1 MNKKIT
7 ISELSQLLST
17 NVSLINKKG
26 WEDFLRIFFA
36 QISEGLQK
44 EGNVKIKGLGTFK
57 VVKVDAR
64 KSKDVNTGAN
74 TIIPAHNKISFTPD
88 SSLAETLNKP
98 YAHFEPTYVLAPE
111 GEVDAPEPDEDD
123 DAETNNVKT
132 ESVEATPTVETIAEE
147 PTVAAIN
154 IPNTNVVSQEVD
166 EKVESETISKPEET
180 VEEVTTAETISANQ
194 IFETKQV
201 ENNVIEEQKV
211 ETEPVATTEAT
222 ATSSANETVLTTEP
236 TATTEATATS
246 SANETVLT
254 TEPTATTEATA
265 TSSANEEIHIE
276 EAVPTVENASTSST
290 NEGIQ
295 TEESTPTAETVAT
308 SSPEEIENEEP
319 EETTEEDANADED
332 ENIDTTPAET
342 AAYASTF
349 KRHDLPKDEDDD
361 ENNDKNSHGKKLGI
375 AIILF
380 LCILFVVGLVA
391 WMSDPNIV
399 SKLRSKLTGEE
410 PAKTEIKIDTTEF
423 EETKNLEEQIIAERT
438 EETAEAIDSV
448 AEPTAQDTAEKTEE
462 KPVAKQDVQKYTN
475 FKEDFINYM
484 KKKHPEMDITDQ
496 GDPIEEKLGNASRL
510 TLVSL
515 RHYGAK
521 DFWIYIYLYNKDV
534 IKNPNHIKAGTKIK
548 VPMLDNTK
556 LVNPD
561 SEHSI
566 LTAKEI
572 QHEFVK

>member
-166 EKVESETISKPEET
+166 ERIETETISKPEVAT
-180 VEEVTTAETISANQ
+180 VTEIPVAADIAEGTVTKAE
-194 IFETKQV
+194 QV
-201 ENNVIEEQKV
+201 EIRISEEQKV

-246 SANETVLT
+246 SANEIVLT
-254 TEPTATTEATA
+254 TEPTATTE
-265 TSSANEEIHIE
+265 
-276 EAVPTVENASTSST
+276 NA
-290 NEGIQ
+290 
-295 TEESTPTAETVAT
+295 AT
-308 SSPEEIENEEP
+308 SSPDEIENEEP
-319 EETTEEDANADED
+319 EETTEEDATADED

-349 KRHDLPKDEDDD
+349 KRHDLPKDEEDD

-410 PAKTEIKIDTTEF
+410 PTKTEVVVDSVEI
-423 EETKNLEEQIIAERT
+423 EETKDLEEQIIAEKT
-438 EETAEAIDSV
+438 EENAEAIDSV

>member
-36 QISEGLQK
+36 QISEGLQT

-74 TIIPAHNKISFTPD
+74 TVIPAHNKISFTPD

-98 YAHFEPTYVLAPE
+98 YAHFEPSYVLAPE
-111 GEVDAPEPDEDD
+111 GEVDAPEPEDDD
-123 DAETNNVKT
+123 DAEANNVKAET
-132 ESVEATPTVETIAEE
+132 AETPTKVETIVEE
-147 PTVAAIN
+147 PAVAAATSDSN
-154 IPNTNVVSQEVD
+154 ADVVNQEAN
-166 EKVESETISKPEET
+166 EEVESETISKPEET
-180 VEEVTTAETISANQ
+180 AKEEVPTTETISVSQ
-194 IFETKQV
+194 VTETETSETKQV
-201 ENNVIEEQKV
+201 ESTIHEEQQV
-211 ETEPVATTEAT
+211 ETEHVATTEAT
-222 ATSSANETVLTTEP
+222 ATSSINEEVHTEEP
-236 TATTEATATS
+236 TSTAENTATS
-246 SANETVLT
+246 S
-254 TEPTATTEATA
+254 TEDIEA
-265 TSSANEEIHIE
+265 
-276 EAVPTVENASTSST
+276 
-290 NEGIQ
+290 
-295 TEESTPTAETVAT
+295 
-308 SSPEEIENEEP
+308 EEP
-319 EETTEEDANADED
+319 EETIEEDANADED

-349 KRHDLPKDEDDD
+349 KRHDLPTEEDD

-410 PAKTEIKIDTTEF
+410 PAKTELKIDSTEIK
-423 EETKNLEEQIIAERT
+423 ETKDLEEQIIAEKT
-438 EETAEAIDSV
+438 EENAEATDSL
-448 AEPTAQDTAEKTEE
+448 AETTAQDSAEKTEE
-462 KPVAKQDVQKYTN
+462 KTVEKQNVQKYTN
-475 FKEDFINYM
+475 FKDDFINYM

>member
-36 QISEGLQK
+36 QISEGLQTD
-44 EGNVKIKGLGTFK
+44 GNVKIKGLGTFK

-111 GEVDAPEPDEDD
+111 GEIDAPEPEEDD
-123 DAETNNVKT
+123 DTEVNNVKAETT
-132 ESVEATPTVETIAEE
+132 ETATTVETVVEE
-147 PTVAAIN
+147 PAVAATISN
-154 IPNTNVVSQEVD
+154 LNTEEIVNQEAKGN
-166 EKVESETISKPEET
+166 ETIESETISKAETPIVET
-180 VEEVTTAETISANQ
+180 VVESPNTVTEPVETI
-194 IFETKQV
+194 IH
-201 ENNVIEEQKV
+201 EEQKV
-211 ETEPVATTEAT
+211 ETEQTSTIGYT
-222 ATSSANETVLTTEP
+222 ATSSINEEIRTEEPAAIVENVATSSINEEIHTQEPAATVETATSSINEEIHTQEP
-236 TATTEATATS
+236 TATVETATS
-246 SANETVLT
+246 SKADDI
-254 TEPTATTEATA
+254 EA
-265 TSSANEEIHIE
+265 
-276 EAVPTVENASTSST
+276 
-290 NEGIQ
+290 EG
-295 TEESTPTAETVAT
+295 
-308 SSPEEIENEEP
+308 PEEP
-319 EETTEEDANADED
+319 TEEDATADED
-332 ENIDTTPAET
+332 ENVDTNPAEI

-349 KRHDLPKDEDDD
+349 KRHDLPKEDDDD

-399 SKLRSKLTGEE
+399 SKIRSKITGEE
-410 PAKTEIKIDTTEF
+410 PVKTEIKVDSVDY
-423 EETKNLEEQIIAERT
+423 EETNDLEEQIIAEKT
-438 EETAEAIDSV
+438 EENAEATDTL
-448 AEPTAQDTAEKTEE
+448 AESTTQDKEEAVEEKTE
-462 KPVAKQDVQKYTN
+462 VATKDVQKYTN
-475 FKEDFINYM
+475 FKDDFIKYM

-521 DFWIYIYLYNKDV
+521 DFWVYIYLYNKDV

>member
-111 GEVDAPEPDEDD
+111 GEVDAPEPDDDD
-123 DAETNNVKT
+123 DAEANNVKAETT
-132 ESVEATPTVETIAEE
+132 ETTPTAETIAEG
-147 PTVAAIN
+147 PTVAAAIN
-154 IPNTNVVSQEVD
+154 IPNTNAVSQEVD
-166 EKVESETISKPEET
+166 EKVESETISRPEET

-194 IFETKQV
+194 IFATKQV
-201 ENNVIEEQKV
+201 ENNVKEEQKV

-222 ATSSANETVLTTEP
+222 ATSSVNETVLMTEP

-246 SANETVLT
+246 SANETVHT
-254 TEPTATTEATA
+254 IEPTATTE
-265 TSSANEEIHIE
+265 
-276 EAVPTVENASTSST
+276 NA
-290 NEGIQ
+290 
-295 TEESTPTAETVAT
+295 AT
-308 SSPEEIENEEP
+308 SSPVEIENEES
-319 EETTEEDANADED
+319 EETIEEDANADED

-410 PAKTEIKIDTTEF
+410 PAKTEVVVDSVEI
-423 EETKNLEEQIIAERT
+423 EETKDLEEQIIAEKT
-438 EETAEAIDSV
+438 EENAEAVDSV
-448 AEPTAQDTAEKTEE
+448 AEATTQDTAEKTEE
-462 KPVAKQDVQKYTN
+462 KPVVKQDVKKYTN

>member
-36 QISEGLQK
+36 QISEGLQAD
-44 EGNVKIKGLGTFK
+44 GNVKIKGLGTFK

-111 GEVDAPEPDEDD
+111 GDVDAPEPEEDD
-123 DAETNNVKT
+123 DAEVNNVKAETT
-132 ESVEATPTVETIAEE
+132 ETAPTVDTVVEE
-147 PTVAAIN
+147 PAVAATTSTL
-154 IPNTNVVSQEVD
+154 NTNVVNQAANEIETV
-166 EKVESETISKPEET
+166 VSETI
-180 VEEVTTAETISANQ
+180 TTAETPIA
-194 IFETKQV
+194 ETVV
-201 ENNVIEEQKV
+201 ESPNTVAEPVETIIREEQKV
-211 ETEPVATTEAT
+211 ETEQTSTIGYT
-222 ATSSANETVLTTEP
+222 ATSSINEEIHTEEPTTTVENAATSSINEEIHTEEPTAIVENAATSSINEKIHTEEP
-236 TATTEATATS
+236 TATVETATS
-246 SANETVLT
+246 SKVDDI
-254 TEPTATTEATA
+254 EA
-265 TSSANEEIHIE
+265 
-276 EAVPTVENASTSST
+276 
-290 NEGIQ
+290 EG
-295 TEESTPTAETVAT
+295 
-308 SSPEEIENEEP
+308 PEEP
-319 EETTEEDANADED
+319 TEEDTTADED
-332 ENIDTTPAET
+332 ENVDTNPAEI

-349 KRHDLPKDEDDD
+349 KRHDLPKEDDDD

-399 SKLRSKLTGEE
+399 SKIRSKLTGEE
-410 PAKTEIKIDTTEF
+410 PVKTEVKIDSVDY
-423 EETKNLEEQIIAERT
+423 EETKDLEDQII
-438 EETAEAIDSV
+438 
-448 AEPTAQDTAEKTEE
+448 AEKTEE
-462 KPVAKQDVQKYTN
+462 NAETMDSLTESTTPIEGKETEAKPAAKQDVQKYTN
-475 FKEDFINYM
+475 FKDDFINYM

-521 DFWIYIYLYNKDV
+521 DFWVYIYLYNKDV

>member
-123 DAETNNVKT
+123 DAEPNNVKT

-201 ENNVIEEQKV
+201 ENNVKEEQKV

-222 ATSSANETVLTTEP
+222 TTSSANETVLMTEP
-236 TATTEATATS
+236 TATTEATAT
-246 SANETVLT
+246 T
-254 TEPTATTEATA
+254 
-265 TSSANEEIHIE
+265 
-276 EAVPTVENASTSST
+276 ENA
-290 NEGIQ
+290 
-295 TEESTPTAETVAT
+295 AT
-308 SSPEEIENEEP
+308 SSPDEIENEEP

-410 PAKTEIKIDTTEF
+410 PAKTEVVVDSVEI
-423 EETKNLEEQIIAERT
+423 EETKDLEEQIIAEKT
-438 EETAEAIDSV
+438 EENAEAVDSV
-448 AEPTAQDTAEKTEE
+448 AEPTTQDTAEKTEE

>member
-36 QISEGLQK
+36 QISEGLQAD
-44 EGNVKIKGLGTFK
+44 GNVKIKGLGTFK

-74 TIIPAHNKISFTPD
+74 TVIPAHNKISFTPD

-111 GEVDAPEPDEDD
+111 GEVDAPEPEDDD
-123 DAETNNVKT
+123 DAESNNVKAETT
-132 ESVEATPTVETIAEE
+132 ETATVVETVVEESTVAATISVPNSEVVNQETKDNVEPETISIPEETTKTETPIVENVVESQNIEAKPVETI
-147 PTVAAIN
+147 
-154 IPNTNVVSQEVD
+154 
-166 EKVESETISKPEET
+166 IS
-180 VEEVTTAETISANQ
+180 
-194 IFETKQV
+194 
-201 ENNVIEEQKV
+201 EEQKV
-211 ETEPVATTEAT
+211 ETEPVAAT
-222 ATSSANETVLTTEP
+222 VNIATSSI
-236 TATTEATATS
+236 
-246 SANETVLT
+246 
-254 TEPTATTEATA
+254 
-265 TSSANEEIHIE
+265 NEEIHTE
-276 EAVPTVENASTSST
+276 EPVATTENAATSST
-290 NEGIQ
+290 DDIEAEG
-295 TEESTPTAETVAT
+295 
-308 SSPEEIENEEP
+308 P
-319 EETTEEDANADED
+319 EETTEEDPTADED
-332 ENIDTTPAET
+332 ENVDTNPAEV

-349 KRHDLPKDEDDD
+349 KRHDLPKGDDD
-361 ENNDKNSHGKKLGI
+361 DDSNDKNFHGKKLGI

-399 SKLRSKLTGEE
+399 SKIRSKLTGEE
-410 PAKTEIKIDTTEF
+410 PAKTEIKVDTTES
-423 EETKNLEEQIIAERT
+423 EEAQDIEDQIIAEKA
-438 EETAEAIDSV
+438 EENAEVTDSLV
-448 AEPTAQDTAEKTEE
+448 EPTVQDTEE
-462 KPVAKQDVQKYTN
+462 KAEEKPATKKDVQKYTN
-475 FKEDFINYM
+475 FKDDFINYM

-534 IKNPNHIKAGTKIK
+534 IKNPNHIKAGTLIK
-548 VPMLDNTK
+548 VPMLDNSK

>member
-36 QISEGLQK
+36 QISEGLQTD
-44 EGNVKIKGLGTFK
+44 GNVKIKGLGTFK

-111 GEVDAPEPDEDD
+111 GEIDAPEPEEDD
-123 DAETNNVKT
+123 DTEVNNVKAETT
-132 ESVEATPTVETIAEE
+132 ETATTVETVVEE
-147 PTVAAIN
+147 PAVAATISN
-154 IPNTNVVSQEVD
+154 LNTEEIVNQEAKGN
-166 EKVESETISKPEET
+166 ETIESETISKAETPIVET
-180 VEEVTTAETISANQ
+180 VVESPNTVAEPVETI
-194 IFETKQV
+194 IH
-201 ENNVIEEQKV
+201 EEQKV
-211 ETEPVATTEAT
+211 ETEQTSTIGYT
-222 ATSSANETVLTTEP
+222 ATSSINEEIRTEEPAAIVENVATSSINEEIHTQEPAATVE
-236 TATTEATATS
+236 TATS
-246 SANETVLT
+246 SINEEIHTQEPAATV
-254 TEPTATTEATA
+254 ETA
-265 TSSANEEIHIE
+265 TSSINEEILTQE
-276 EAVPTVENASTSST
+276 PAATVET
-290 NEGIQ
+290 
-295 TEESTPTAETVAT
+295 AT
-308 SSPEEIENEEP
+308 SSKADDIEAEGPEEP
-319 EETTEEDANADED
+319 TEEDATADED
-332 ENIDTTPAET
+332 ENVDTNPAEI

-349 KRHDLPKDEDDD
+349 KRHDLPKEDDDD

-399 SKLRSKLTGEE
+399 SKIRSKITGEE
-410 PAKTEIKIDTTEF
+410 PVKTEIKVDSVDY
-423 EETKNLEEQIIAERT
+423 EETNDLEEQIIAEKT
-438 EETAEAIDSV
+438 EENAEGTDTL
-448 AEPTAQDTAEKTEE
+448 AESTTQDKEEAVEEKTE
-462 KPVAKQDVQKYTN
+462 VATKDVQKYTN
-475 FKEDFINYM
+475 FKDDFIKYM

-521 DFWIYIYLYNKDV
+521 DFWVYIYLYNKDV

>member
-111 GEVDAPEPDEDD
+111 GEVDAPEPDDDD
-123 DAETNNVKT
+123 DAEANNVKAET
-132 ESVEATPTVETIAEE
+132 AETTPTVETIAEG
-147 PTVAAIN
+147 PTVAAAIN
-154 IPNTNVVSQEVD
+154 IPNTNAVSQEAN
-166 EKVESETISKPEET
+166 ERIETETISKPEVET
-180 VEEVTTAETISANQ
+180 VTEIPVAADIAESTVTKAE
-194 IFETKQV
+194 QV
-201 ENNVIEEQKV
+201 ETGISEEQKV
-211 ETEPVATTEAT
+211 ETEPVATTVDT
-222 ATSSANETVLTTEP
+222 ATSPV
-236 TATTEATATS
+236 
-246 SANETVLT
+246 
-254 TEPTATTEATA
+254 
-265 TSSANEEIHIE
+265 NEEIHIE

-295 TEESTPTAETVAT
+295 TEESSPTAETAAT

-319 EETTEEDANADED
+319 EETIEEDATADED
-332 ENIDTTPAET
+332 ENIDTNPAEV

-349 KRHDLPKDEDDD
+349 KRHDLPKDEEDD

-410 PAKTEIKIDTTEF
+410 PAKTEVVVDSVEI
-423 EETKNLEEQIIAERT
+423 EETKDLEEQIIAEKT
-438 EETAEAIDSV
+438 EENAEAVDSV
-448 AEPTAQDTAEKTEE
+448 AEATTQDTAEKTEE
-462 KPVAKQDVQKYTN
+462 KPVVKQDVKKYTN

>member
-111 GEVDAPEPDEDD
+111 GEVDAPEPDDDD
-123 DAETNNVKT
+123 DAEANNVKAET
-132 ESVEATPTVETIAEE
+132 AETTPTVETIAEG
-147 PTVAAIN
+147 PTVAAAIN
-154 IPNTNVVSQEVD
+154 IPNTNAVSQEAN
-166 EKVESETISKPEET
+166 ERIETETISKPEVAT
-180 VEEVTTAETISANQ
+180 VTEIPVAADIAESTVTKTE
-194 IFETKQV
+194 QV
-201 ENNVIEEQKV
+201 ETGISEEQKV

-222 ATSSANETVLTTEP
+222 ATSSANETVLMTEP

-246 SANETVLT
+246 PV
-254 TEPTATTEATA
+254 
-265 TSSANEEIHIE
+265 NEEIHIE

-295 TEESTPTAETVAT
+295 TEESTPTAETAAT

-319 EETTEEDANADED
+319 EETIEEDATADED
-332 ENIDTTPAET
+332 ENIDTNPAEV

-349 KRHDLPKDEDDD
+349 KRHDLPKDEEDD

-410 PAKTEIKIDTTEF
+410 PAKTEVVVDSVEI
-423 EETKNLEEQIIAERT
+423 EEAKDLEEQIIAEKT
-438 EETAEAIDSV
+438 EENAEAVDSV
-448 AEPTAQDTAEKTEE
+448 AEATTQDTAEKTEE
-462 KPVAKQDVQKYTN
+462 KPVVKQDVKKYTN

>member
-36 QISEGLQK
+36 QISEGLQAD
-44 EGNVKIKGLGTFK
+44 GNVKIKGLGTFK

-111 GEVDAPEPDEDD
+111 GEVDAPEPEEDD
-123 DAETNNVKT
+123 DTEVNNVKAETT
-132 ESVEATPTVETIAEE
+132 ETATSVETVVEEPAVAATISNLNTEVVNQAANEIEAVVSETITKAETPIVETVVESPNTVAEPVETI
-147 PTVAAIN
+147 IH
-154 IPNTNVVSQEVD
+154 
-166 EKVESETISKPEET
+166 
-180 VEEVTTAETISANQ
+180 
-194 IFETKQV
+194 
-201 ENNVIEEQKV
+201 EEQKV
-211 ETEPVATTEAT
+211 ETEPTSTIGYT
-222 ATSSANETVLTTEP
+222 ATSSINEEIHTEEPAAIVENEATSSINEEIHTQEP
-236 TATTEATATS
+236 TATVETATS
-246 SANETVLT
+246 SINEEIHTQ
-254 TEPTATTEATA
+254 EPTATAETA
-265 TSSANEEIHIE
+265 TSSINEEIHTQE
-276 EAVPTVENASTSST
+276 PTA
-290 NEGIQ
+290 
-295 TEESTPTAETVAT
+295 TAETAT
-308 SSPEEIENEEP
+308 SSKADDIEAEGPEEP
-319 EETTEEDANADED
+319 TEEDATADED
-332 ENIDTTPAET
+332 ENVDTNPAEI

-349 KRHDLPKDEDDD
+349 KRHDLPKEDDDD

-399 SKLRSKLTGEE
+399 SKIRSKITGEE
-410 PAKTEIKIDTTEF
+410 PVKTEIKVDSVDY
-423 EETKNLEEQIIAERT
+423 EETNDLEEQIIAEKA
-438 EETAEAIDSV
+438 EENAETMDSLIESTTSIE
-448 AEPTAQDTAEKTEE
+448 EPQEA
-462 KPVAKQDVQKYTN
+462 KPTAKQDVQKYTN
-475 FKEDFINYM
+475 FKDDFINYM

-521 DFWIYIYLYNKDV
+521 DFWVYIYLYNKDV